1 FALGRGVDAFAVEG
15 VGGLHPDFAEGG
27 MGVNCVA
34 EFARGEFGADGRGG
48 LGDQLGGVRANG
60 SSAEQLVGGGVGDPL
75 HEADGFAG
83 GESLAETGEAELA
96 GLYGAILLLRVF
108 LVDADRADLRRGE
121 DHIGDDGV
129 VPALFR
135 ANGVF
140 GGGDALG
147 GGVMGELDFAGD
159 VADGV
164 DVRGGRAAVVIGFD
178 VAALAGL
185 EAGVFEL
192 EAFGDGFAADGA
204 EENVGLEDFVAKT
217 AADGTGAGGDFF
229 ERLAGEHAD
238 AELLFHVSADFTADI
253 GIEQQEDVLEQF
265 DDGDLDAE
273 HGGHAGEFATDE
285 TAAHHDHGAG
295 EFLDV
300 KESAAFD
307 DALMFRQ
314 EAGHGGSRAGGDD
327 DLLRRKT
334 GRAAGTGHVEGGAVD
349 EAGGAGEL
357 FHAIGGEQRA
367 DAAAQLLN

>member
-1 FALGRGVDAFAVEG
+1 
-15 VGGLHPDFAEGG
+15 
-27 MGVNCVA
+27 
-34 EFARGEFGADGRGG
+34 
-48 LGDQLGGVRANG
+48 
-60 SSAEQLVGGGVGDPL
+60 
-75 HEADGFAG
+75 
-83 GESLAETGEAELA
+83 
-96 GLYGAILLLRVF
+96 
-108 LVDADRADLRRGE
+108 
-121 DHIGDDGV
+121 
-129 VPALFR
+129 
-135 ANGVF
+135 
-140 GGGDALG
+140 
-147 GGVMGELDFAGD
+147 
-159 VADGV
+159 
-164 DVRGGRAAVVIGFD
+164 
-178 VAALAGL
+178 
-185 EAGVFEL
+185 
-192 EAFGDGFAADGA
+192 
-204 EENVGLEDFVAKT
+204 
-217 AADGTGAGGDFF
+217 
-229 ERLAGEHAD
+229 LAGEHAD

-367 DAAAQLLN
+367 DAAAQLLNDLVLVADHGGVVGGGALDGDAEGFGVFDAVERVGGGDEGLGGDAAPVEAGAAELFLLDDGD